1 MPSFRIEMSIGAL
14 RPGVSPDTVLP
25 TAAAA
30 AAELTTVEA
39 SDLAVV
45 AGSARATVR
54 FSADDPAAALR
65 IGRAVLDATHG
76 VAEPLSWR
84 VTERVKA
91 RWLPIR

>member
-1 MPSFRIEMSIGAL
+1 MPSFRIEMTIGAVK
-14 RPGVSPDTVLP
+14 PGVAPQFVLP
-25 TAAAA
+25 AAAAA

-54 FSADDPAAALR
+54 FSADDARDALR
-65 IGRAVLDATHG
+65 IGHAVLVATG
-76 VAEPLSWR
+76 KVAEPRSWR

-91 RWLPIR
+91 RWLPVH

>member
-1 MPSFRIEMSIGAL
+1 MPSYRIEMSIGSL
-14 RPGVSPDTVLP
+14 RPGVSPDSVLP

-54 FSADDPAAALR
+54 FSADDASTALT
-65 IGRAVLDATHG
+65 IGRAVLKATRG

-84 VTERVKA
+84 VTERVKS
-91 RWLPIR
+91 RWVPVR